1 MKSFLRPKSTIY
13 TEVNAMA
20 FLKDGTKR
28 IKDSEGKFEVV
39 RVPNMYVGNQGLNRH
54 TRRHINAEFIRT
66 HGGRAE
72 FEKLKAER
80 KKKIE
85 EEK

>member
-1 MKSFLRPKSTIY
+1 MKSFLRPQSTVY

-20 FLKDGTKR
+20 FLKDGKKR
-28 IKDSEGKFEVV
+28 VKDSEGKYEVV
-39 RVPNMYVGNQGLNRH
+39 TVPNMYACNQGLNRH

-66 HGGRAE
+66 HGHAE

>member
-1 MKSFLRPKSTIY
+1 
-13 TEVNAMA
+13 MA
-20 FLKDGTKR
+20 FLKDGIR
-28 IKDSEGKFEVV
+28 HIKDSDGKFEVV

-66 HGGRAE
+66 HGRAE

-85 EEK
+85 VEK